1 MLLWLFAWSRYSRRL
16 ADSAGWRARP
26 GYGRSRGLP
35 PGSLALAPL
44 DPWRDHLFYLKQAA
58 RYGPIFKMSNFIQ
71 PMVCVV
77 GFKPALELLRTY
89 DQFLGFQPLPF
100 NRFIPRGFD
109 CVYG

>member
-1 MLLWLFAWSRYSRRL
+1 
-16 ADSAGWRARP
+16 
-26 GYGRSRGLP
+26 
-35 PGSLALAPL
+35 
-44 DPWRDHLFYLKQAA
+44 
-58 RYGPIFKMSNFIQ
+58 MSNFIQ